1 MVNYLIG
8 GDWNMFYDFPFNWE
22 WKRIIITSQLTKSMI
37 FQRGRYTTNQ
47 KYWAYLE
54 YVLNMY
60 RREYWETRIK
70 HVIHHGN
77 TINVGN

>member
-1 MVNYLIG
+1 
-8 GDWNMFYDFPFNWE
+8 
-22 WKRIIITSQLTKSMI
+22 MI

-47 KYWAYLE
+47 KYWEYLE

-60 RREYWETRIK
+60 RREYWETLIK

>member
-47 KYWAYLE
+47 IMCFMIIL
-54 YVLNMY
+54 YVQMCLNVFA
-60 RREYWETRIK
+60 E
-70 HVIHHGN
+70 
-77 TINVGN
+77 